1 MSDNSLAGVCRRT
14 LRHLSVLG
22 IISLVAPFDSQAQTP
37 SNGQTAPSS
46 PTLTIQ
52 LPPLTVSAQKEP
64 ADPQTLPVSVTT
76 VPGETIDNAG
86 VQIVSDAG
94 IYAPNAHFSEFTARK
109 LSNPRFRGIGASPS
123 NPAITTYLDGVPQL
137 NANSSSIELMQ
148 IDQIEFVRG
157 PLSPLYGRNAL
168 GGVINVN
175 TRRPSLGGDWTGGA
189 MVPFANNDELGV
201 RLAASGPIVANTLGA
216 GVAFQYGQRD
226 GYTRNV
232 ITGNDLDSRSGYSG
246 KAQLLWAPSAKWEAR
261 VIFTGEHDDDGD
273 YALGDLGGLRTS
285 PFQVARDFEGFTHR
299 DVKATTVLARWDG
312 ARVAL
317 SSTTGFVSWQTE
329 DSTDLDYLPLP
340 LATRN
345 NREDSFQFTQEVRL
359 ASPSTAPIRLSD
371 SASLRWQGGF
381 FLFTQNYEQNAVN
394 TFAPFLIDPQIDFP
408 ISQTSPQSELDDVGV
423 GFYGQGTVSLGQKL
437 DLVAGVRFDHEQKD
451 AELNSFSTPPVFPSV
466 LVSDSR
472 SYSDVSPQFAA
483 AFRFKPERIVYGSV
497 TRGFK
502 AGGFNAAS
510 PPGDEAYDEEHTWSV
525 EGGVKTG
532 WAGGRVWANASV
544 FRIDWQELQLNL
556 PNPSVPGQFFINNA
570 GSAVSSGVEV
580 EVTARALA
588 ALDVFGSLGYTHA
601 RFDDG
606 VLIGSTDVGGNEI
619 PNTPDFTTTFG
630 AQVSQMIRPGLTVY
644 GRAETTVHGAFKYDE
659 ANTEGQDTYALVNL
673 RGGVRFGLVKVEA
686 WMRNAFDTKYIPIA
700 FEYRA
705 FAPSGFI
712 GEMGRPRTFGV
723 DLGVAF

>member
-1 MSDNSLAGVCRRT
+1 MSGKSRADGALRRRT
-14 LRHLSVLG
+14 LRHLSILG
-22 IISLVAPFDSQAQTP
+22 FISLVVPFDSQAQTP
-37 SNGQTAPSS
+37 SNG
-46 PTLTIQ
+46 PTPALTIQ
-52 LPPLTVSAQKEP
+52 LPPLTVTAQKEP

-76 VPGETIDNAG
+76 VQGETLDTAG
-86 VQIVSDAG
+86 IQIVSDAG
-94 IYAPNAHFSEFTARK
+94 IYAPNVHFSDFTARK
-109 LSNPRFRGIGASPS
+109 LSNPRFRGIGSSPS
-123 NPAITTYLDGVPQL
+123 NPAVTTYLDGVPQL
-137 NANSSSIELMQ
+137 NANSSSIDLLQ

-157 PLSPLYGRNAL
+157 PLSPLFGRDTL

-175 TRRPSLGGDWTGGA
+175 TRRPALAGDWTGGA
-189 MVPFANNDELGV
+189 MVPFANNDEYGV
-201 RLAASGPIVANTLGA
+201 RLAASGPVVGNRLGA
-216 GVAFQYGQRD
+216 SVAFQYGERD

-246 KAQLLWAPSAKWEAR
+246 KAQLLWAPSDKWEAR

-273 YALGDLGGLRTS
+273 YALSDLGGLRTN
-285 PFQVARDFEGFTHR
+285 PFQAARDFEGFTHR

-312 ARVAL
+312 RGVTM

-345 NREDSFQFTQEVRL
+345 NQEDSFQFTQEVRL
-359 ASPSTAPIRLSD
+359 ASPASAPIRFSD
-371 SASLRWQGGF
+371 NASLRWQGGVF
-381 FLFTQNYEQNAVN
+381 IFTQNYEQNATN
-394 TFAPFLIDPQIDFP
+394 TFAPFVVDPLIDFP

-423 GFYGQGTVSLGQKL
+423 GFYGQGTVTLGQKL
-437 DLVAGVRFDHEQKD
+437 DLIGGVRFDHEQKD
-451 AELNSFSTPPVFPSV
+451 AELNSFSTPPLFPPNT
-466 LVSDSR
+466 VSDER
-472 SYSDVSPQFAA
+472 TFTDVSPQFAA
-483 AFRFKPERIVYGSV
+483 AYRLNPAQTVYGSL

-510 PPGDEAYDEEHTWSV
+510 PPGAEAYDEEHTWSL
-525 EGGVKTG
+525 EGGVKTA

-544 FRIDWQELQLNL
+544 FRIDWQDLQLNL
-556 PNPSVPGQFFINNA
+556 PNPFVPGQFFIDNA

-606 VLIGSTDVGGNEI
+606 VLIGGSDVGGNEI
-619 PNTPDFTTTFG
+619 PDTPDFTATIG
-630 AQVSQMIRPGLTVY
+630 AQASHMIRPGLTVY
-644 GRAETTVHGAFKYDE
+644 GRGETTVHGAFMYDE
-659 ANTEGQDTYALVNL
+659 ANTEGQDTYSLVNL
-673 RGGVRFGLVKVEA
+673 RGGVRFGMVKVEA

-700 FEYRA
+700 FSYQP

-712 GEMGRPRTFGV
+712 GEMGRPRTFGI